1 MPDRA
6 PFPFFHRVLV
16 FLFAGGIVAIGGHE
30 LNGRLAG
37 SESLMQYLP
46 SMDLFR
52 SGVSEQ
58 VARQPRFS
66 PSASV
71 GSPVA
76 EYPSSAAEYA
86 MEAWDQVPVSGTG
99 VRRQG
104 ESADREEAV
113 LDDSTRARLAPQSP
127 TKARE
132 KGPENTN
139 RNVAPVVPI
148 AESDESTDSLGR
160 SDRSDLDSLLN
171 KVTK

>member
-1 MPDRA
+1 
-6 PFPFFHRVLV
+6 
-16 FLFAGGIVAIGGHE
+16 
-30 LNGRLAG
+30 
-37 SESLMQYLP
+37 
-46 SMDLFR
+46 
-52 SGVSEQ
+52 
-58 VARQPRFS
+58 
-66 PSASV
+66 
-71 GSPVA
+71 
-76 EYPSSAAEYA
+76 